1 MAAFDDEQDSLIFFN
16 FLNNRD
22 LQIKFAIEKQINH
35 FIAFLDVSIS
45 GNNNQN
51 LTLRTYLKST
61 YAEFLWNFKSFT
73 SFSYKLSLIKC
84 VRDRSSKICNNW
96 NSFLNDAENINSN
109 VIKNAYL
116 PFLIDRV
123 IKKYLDCKFSCN
135 QNN

>member
-22 LQIKFAIEKQINH
+22 LKIKFAIEKQINH

-61 YAEFLWNFKSFT
+61 YAEFL
-73 SFSYKLSLIKC
+73 
-84 VRDRSSKICNNW
+84 
-96 NSFLNDAENINSN
+96 
-109 VIKNAYL
+109 
-116 PFLIDRV
+116 
-123 IKKYLDCKFSCN
+123 
-135 QNN
+135 